1 METLEII
8 NVILG
13 AAVVVTIVVMFWR
26 LTMNNVK

>member
-8 NVILG
+8 NVIIG
-13 AAVVVTIVVMFWR
+13 AGVVVAIVFMFWR